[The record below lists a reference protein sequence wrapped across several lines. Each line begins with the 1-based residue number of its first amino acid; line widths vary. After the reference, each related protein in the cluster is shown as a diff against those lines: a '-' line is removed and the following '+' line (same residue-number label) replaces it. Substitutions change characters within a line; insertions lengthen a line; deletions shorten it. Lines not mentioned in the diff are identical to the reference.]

1 MKNLFSSFTKII
13 ILSVAITGCSKSDK
27 GLWDDA
33 VKYQKDQK
41 VTEAINSYEQVYEKH
56 PESPLAPKALFEIGK
71 IYHSRSVKDLNT
83 VASLN
88 KAIEFYGKI
97 YNEYPNSPE
106 APKALFMKGFIQSNE
121 LQDYPAAKSSF
132 NLFIQKCPNNE
143 MIISAKAELENMGK
157 PPEVILKEEEKVD
170 KK

>member
-1 MKNLFSSFTKII
+1 MKNIFSSII
-13 ILSVAITGCSKSDK
+13 IIIFISFIITGCSKSDK

-33 VKYQKDQK
+33 VKYQKEQK
-41 VTEAINSYEQVYEKH
+41 VTEANNSYEQVYDKH

-71 IYHSRSVKDLNT
+71 LYQSRSVKDMNV

-88 KAIEFYGKI
+88 KAVEYYGKI
-97 YNEYPNSPE
+97 FNEYPNSTE

-132 NLFIQKCPNNE
+132 NLFIQKYPNSE
-143 MIISAKAELENMGK
+143 MIVSAKAELENMGK
-157 PPEVILKEEEKVD
+157 SPEEILKKEEVG

>member
-1 MKNLFSSFTKII
+1 MKNHFSSITIVI
-13 ILSVAITGCSKSDK
+13 LLSVFLAGCSKSDK

-41 VTEAINSYEQVYEKH
+41 VTEAINSYEQIFEKH
-56 PESPLAPKALFEIGK
+56 PDSPLAPKALFEIGK
-71 IYHSRSVKDLNT
+71 LYQSRSVKNLNT

-88 KAIEFYGKI
+88 KAIEYYGKI
-97 YNEYPNSPE
+97 FNEYPNNEE

-121 LQDYPAAKSSF
+121 LEDYPAAKSSF
-132 NLFIQKCPNNE
+132 NMFIQKYPNNE
-143 MIISAKAELENMGK
+143 MIPSAKAELENMGK
-157 PPEVILKEEEKVD
+157 SPEEILKEEEIG